1 MRVGLKRRRV
11 SDPATAATRPSSG
24 LDGLRADRGQRKP
37 QGEAGALPGLAL
49 ELHVTAHHAREPAA
63 DRESEPRT
71 AVRAREARVHLDE
84 GLEDEVLL
92 ILRNADAR
100 IGHLVS
106 HPLRLAAAVA
116 PLERD
121 GEADAA

>member
-1 MRVGLKRRRV
+1 
-11 SDPATAATRPSSG
+11 
-24 LDGLRADRGQRKP
+24 LRADRGQRKP

-63 DRESEPRT
+63 DRESEPGT
-71 AVRAREARVHLDE
+71 AVRAREAGVHLDE

-106 HPLRLAAAVA
+106 HPIRLAAALLV

-121 GEADAA
+121 GEADAASGRRELHGVR